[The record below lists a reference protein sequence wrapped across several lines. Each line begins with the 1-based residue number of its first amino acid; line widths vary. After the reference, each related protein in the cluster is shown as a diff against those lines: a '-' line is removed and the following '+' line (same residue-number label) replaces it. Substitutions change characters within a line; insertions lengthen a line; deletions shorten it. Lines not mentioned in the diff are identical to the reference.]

1 LALLPGNEYQNPRTS
16 EHPVINLRAAGPET
30 FCPPFARNSGFTERI
45 TFLEVSGEEC
55 LFPRSVCGIESTARA
70 NPEMQ
75 IYVYINTNKSVKSQ
89 KHYVVKKPGRIRSC
103 KVMELLNQFP
113 NVHFI
118 REDLLSYFQD
128 SKFAP
133 LYESGLL
140 NKSSWSYV
148 HLSDALR
155 HIILYKYGGFYLDSD
170 IITFRPL
177 HCLRNAMSYLNEV
190 PHIEN
195 GNGLTY
201 EYPFIFF
208 KKNLQSFR
216 HHRVRS

>member
-1 LALLPGNEYQNPRTS
+1 
-16 EHPVINLRAAGPET
+16 
-30 FCPPFARNSGFTERI
+30 
-45 TFLEVSGEEC
+45 
-55 LFPRSVCGIESTARA
+55 
-70 NPEMQ
+70 MQ

-128 SKFAP
+128 SKFAS

-140 NKSSWSYV
+140 DKSSWSYV

-201 EYPFIFF
+201 ENPFIFF
-208 KKNLQSFR
+208 FKFSIVQASSCSIVNILSR
-216 HHRVRS
+216 TL